1 LKKYVRPL
9 GLETSTIIAWGGAVD
24 LRELED
30 REETMQRAKELL
42 KLAAD
47 LDCGIWGGHDC

>member
-1 LKKYVRPL
+1 VRPL